1 MVKYMIEKD
10 TIAAI
15 STGLSEGGIGI
26 IRISGDD
33 AIAICDKIFKG
44 KQKLSEV
51 MTHTIQYGH
60 IYDGGSLLDEVMVS
74 VMRAPR
80 TYTREDVVE
89 INCHGSVFL
98 LKEILSLVFRSGA
111 RPAEPG
117 EFTKRAFL
125 NGRIDLSQAESVMD
139 VISSQNEIAA
149 KNSLRQLDGYLK
161 NEIVSMRQ
169 KLIYE
174 IAYIESALDDPEHI
188 SLDGY
193 GTHLLEVIRPIMDE
207 VSKLI
212 SSAKDGSFIKN
223 GIKTVIVGKPNVGKS
238 SLLNVLAKKERA
250 IVTDIPGTTRDTLE
264 EMISF
269 GEFSL
274 HMIDTAGIRDTD
286 DKVEKIGVK
295 KAISSIDE
303 ADLVLYVVDSTFALD
318 HDDFDLMDKIRDEK
332 VIVLLNKSDLE
343 AKVSEDDIL
352 KHLPKKR
359 IISIS
364 AKEHTGLDDLKEEI
378 RSMFFSGEIALN
390 NEIFIT
396 NERQKFS
403 LEEANR
409 SLSQVCT
416 SIENDM
422 PEDFFSIDLMDAY
435 ESLGKIIGESLEEDL
450 VNQIFSKFCMGK

>member
-1 MVKYMIEKD
+1 MIEKD

-15 STGLSEGGIGI
+15 STGLSEGGVGM

-33 AIAICDKIFKG
+33 AIEICDKIYKG
-44 KQKLSEV
+44 KQKLIDVES
-51 MTHTIQYGH
+51 HTIHYGH
-60 IYDGGSLLDEVMVS
+60 IYDGDTLLDEVMVS
-74 VMRAPR
+74 VMRGPR

-98 LKEILSLVFRSGA
+98 LKEILSLVLRSGA
-111 RPAEPG
+111 RPAQPG

-149 KNSLRQLDGYLK
+149 KNSLRQLDGHLK
-161 NEIVSMRQ
+161 NQIVSMRQ

-193 GTHLLEVIRPIMDE
+193 GDHLSEVIRPIMDE
-207 VSKLI
+207 ISKLI

-295 KAISSIDE
+295 KAISMVDE

-318 HDDFDLMDKIRDEK
+318 QDDFDLMEKISDEK

-343 AKVSEDDIL
+343 VKVSEEDIL
-352 KHLPKKR
+352 KHLPKKK

-364 AKEHTGLDDLKEEI
+364 AKEHTGLDELKEEI

-409 SLSQVCT
+409 SLSQVCG

>member
-1 MVKYMIEKD
+1 MLEKD

-15 STGLSEGGIGI
+15 STGLSEGGIGM

-33 AIAICDKIFKG
+33 AIEICDKIYKG
-44 KQKLSEV
+44 KQKLIDVES
-51 MTHTIQYGH
+51 HTIHYGH
-60 IYDGGSLLDEVMVS
+60 IYDGDTLLDEVMVS
-74 VMRAPR
+74 VMRGPR

-98 LKEILSLVFRSGA
+98 LKEILSLVLRSGA
-111 RPAEPG
+111 RPAQPG

-139 VISSQNEIAA
+139 LISSENELSM
-149 KNSLRQLDGYLK
+149 KNSLRQLEGYLK
-161 NEIVSMRQ
+161 KTVTGLRE
-169 KLIYE
+169 KLLFE
-174 IAYIESALDDPEHI
+174 IAFIESALDDPEHI

-193 GTHLLEVIRPIMDE
+193 GDHLSEVIRPIMDE
-207 VSKLI
+207 ISKLI

-295 KAISSIDE
+295 KAISMVDE

-318 HDDFDLMDKIRDEK
+318 QDDFDLMEKISDEK

-343 AKVSEDDIL
+343 VKVSEEDIL
-352 KHLPKKR
+352 KHLPKKK

-364 AKEHTGLDDLKEEI
+364 AKEHTGLDELKEEI

-409 SLSQVCT
+409 SLSQVCG

>member
-1 MVKYMIEKD
+1 MIEKD

-15 STGLSEGGIGI
+15 STGLSEGGIGM

-33 AIAICDKIFKG
+33 AIEICDKVFKG
-44 KQKLSEV
+44 KQKLSDV
-51 MTHTIQYGH
+51 PTHTIQYGH
-60 IYDGGSLLDEVMVS
+60 IYDGETLLDEVMVS

-98 LKEILSLVFRSGA
+98 LKEILSLILRSGA

-193 GTHLLEVIRPIMDE
+193 GTHLTEVIHPIMDE
-207 VSKLI
+207 ISKLI
-212 SSAKDGSFIKN
+212 TSAKDGSFIKN

-318 HDDFDLMDKIRDEK
+318 QDDFDLMDKIRDEK

-343 AKVSEDDIL
+343 AKVSEEDIL
-352 KHLPKKR
+352 KQLPEKK

-364 AKEHTGLDDLKEEI
+364 AKEHTGLDELKEEI
-378 RSMFFSGEIALN
+378 RTMFFSGEIALN

>member
-1 MVKYMIEKD
+1 M
-10 TIAAI
+10 
-15 STGLSEGGIGI
+15 
-26 IRISGDD
+26 
-33 AIAICDKIFKG
+33 
-44 KQKLSEV
+44 
-51 MTHTIQYGH
+51 
-60 IYDGGSLLDEVMVS
+60 
-74 VMRAPR
+74 
-80 TYTREDVVE
+80 
-89 INCHGSVFL
+89 
-98 LKEILSLVFRSGA
+98 
-111 RPAEPG
+111 
-117 EFTKRAFL
+117 
-125 NGRIDLSQAESVMD
+125 
-139 VISSQNEIAA
+139 
-149 KNSLRQLDGYLK
+149 
-161 NEIVSMRQ
+161 
-169 KLIYE
+169 
-174 IAYIESALDDPEHI
+174 
-188 SLDGY
+188 
-193 GTHLLEVIRPIMDE
+193 
-207 VSKLI
+207 
-212 SSAKDGSFIKN
+212 
-223 GIKTVIVGKPNVGKS
+223 
-238 SLLNVLAKKERA
+238 AKKERA

-318 HDDFDLMDKIRDEK
+318 QDDFDLMDKIRDEK

-343 AKVSEDDIL
+343 AKVSEEDIL
-352 KHLPKKR
+352 KQLPEKK

-364 AKEHTGLDDLKEEI
+364 VKQHTGLDELKEEI
-378 RSMFFSGEIALN
+378 RTMFFSGEIALN

>member
-1 MVKYMIEKD
+1 MIEKD

-15 STGLSEGGIGI
+15 STGLSEGGIGM

-33 AIAICDKIFKG
+33 AIEICDKIYKG
-44 KQKLSEV
+44 KQKLIDVES
-51 MTHTIQYGH
+51 HTIHYGH
-60 IYDGGSLLDEVMVS
+60 IYDGDTLLDEVMVS
-74 VMRAPR
+74 VMRGPR

-98 LKEILSLVFRSGA
+98 LKEILSLVLRSGA

-149 KNSLRQLDGYLK
+149 KNSLRQLDGHLK
-161 NEIVSMRQ
+161 NQIVSMRQ

-193 GTHLLEVIRPIMDE
+193 GDHLSEVIRPIMDE
-207 VSKLI
+207 ISKLI

-295 KAISSIDE
+295 KAISMVDE

-318 HDDFDLMDKIRDEK
+318 QDDFDLMEKISDEK

-343 AKVSEDDIL
+343 VKVSEEDIL
-352 KHLPKKR
+352 KHLPKKK

-364 AKEHTGLDDLKEEI
+364 AKEHTGLDELKEEI

-396 NERQKFS
+396 NERQKYA
-403 LEEANR
+403 LEETKN
-409 SLSQVCT
+409 SLQQVCE
-416 SIENDM
+416 SIHNSM
-422 PEDFFSIDLMDAY
+422 PEDFYSIDLMDAY
-435 ESLGKIIGESLEEDL
+435 ESLGNIIGESLEEDL

>member
-1 MVKYMIEKD
+1 MIEKD

-15 STGLSEGGIGI
+15 STGLSEGGIGM

-33 AIAICDKIFKG
+33 AIEICDKIYKG
-44 KQKLSEV
+44 KQKLIDVES
-51 MTHTIQYGH
+51 HTIHYGH
-60 IYDGGSLLDEVMVS
+60 IYDGDTLLDEVMVS
-74 VMRAPR
+74 VMRGPR

-98 LKEILSLVFRSGA
+98 LKEILSLVLRSGA

-149 KNSLRQLDGYLK
+149 KNSLRQLDGHLK
-161 NEIVSMRQ
+161 NQIVSMRQ

-193 GTHLLEVIRPIMDE
+193 GDHLSEVIRPIMDE
-207 VSKLI
+207 ISKLI

-295 KAISSIDE
+295 KAISMVDE

-318 HDDFDLMDKIRDEK
+318 QDDFDLMEKISDEK

-343 AKVSEDDIL
+343 AKVFEEDIL
-352 KHLPKKR
+352 KHLPEKK

-364 AKEHTGLDDLKEEI
+364 AKEHTGLDELKEEI

-409 SLSQVCT
+409 SLSQVCG

>member
-1 MVKYMIEKD
+1 MIEKD

-15 STGLSEGGIGI
+15 STGLSEGGIGM

-33 AIAICDKIFKG
+33 AIEICDKVFKG
-44 KQKLSEV
+44 KQKLSDV
-51 MTHTIQYGH
+51 PTHTIQYGH
-60 IYDGGSLLDEVMVS
+60 IYDGETLLDEVMVS

-98 LKEILSLVFRSGA
+98 LKEILSLILRSGA

-193 GTHLLEVIRPIMDE
+193 GEHLLEVIHSIMEE

-318 HDDFDLMDKIRDEK
+318 QDDFDLMDKIRDEK

-343 AKVSEDDIL
+343 AKVSEEDIL
-352 KHLPKKR
+352 KQLPEKK

-364 AKEHTGLDDLKEEI
+364 VKQHTGLDELKEEI
-378 RSMFFSGEIALN
+378 RTMFFSGEIALN

>member
-1 MVKYMIEKD
+1 MLEKD

-15 STGLSEGGIGI
+15 STGLSEGGIGM

-33 AIAICDKIFKG
+33 AIEICDKIYKG
-44 KQKLSEV
+44 KQKLIDVES
-51 MTHTIQYGH
+51 HTIHYGH
-60 IYDGGSLLDEVMVS
+60 IYDGDTLLDEVMVS
-74 VMRAPR
+74 VMRGPR

-98 LKEILSLVFRSGA
+98 LKEILSLVLRSGA

-125 NGRIDLSQAESVMD
+125 NGGIDLSQAESVMD

-149 KNSLRQLDGYLK
+149 KNSLRQLDGHLK
-161 NEIVSMRQ
+161 NQIVSMRQ

-193 GTHLLEVIRPIMDE
+193 GDHLSEVIRPIMDE
-207 VSKLI
+207 ISKLI

-295 KAISSIDE
+295 RAISMVDE

-318 HDDFDLMDKIRDEK
+318 QDDFDLMEKISDEK

-343 AKVSEDDIL
+343 AKVFEEDIL
-352 KHLPKKR
+352 KHLPEKK

-364 AKEHTGLDDLKEEI
+364 AKEHTGLDELKEEI

-403 LEEANR
+403 LEEANC
-409 SLSQVCT
+409 SLSQVCG

>member
-1 MVKYMIEKD
+1 MLEKD

-15 STGLSEGGIGI
+15 STGLSEGGIGM

-33 AIAICDKIFKG
+33 AIEICDKIYKG
-44 KQKLSEV
+44 KQKLIDVES
-51 MTHTIQYGH
+51 HTIHYGH
-60 IYDGGSLLDEVMVS
+60 IYDGDTLLDEVMVS
-74 VMRAPR
+74 VMRGPR

-98 LKEILSLVFRSGA
+98 LKEILSLVLRSGA
-111 RPAEPG
+111 RPAQPG

-149 KNSLRQLDGYLK
+149 KNSLRQLDGHLK
-161 NEIVSMRQ
+161 NQIVSMRQ

-193 GTHLLEVIRPIMDE
+193 GDHLSEVIRPIMDE
-207 VSKLI
+207 ISKLI

-295 KAISSIDE
+295 KAISMVDE

-318 HDDFDLMDKIRDEK
+318 QDDFDLMEKISDEK

-343 AKVSEDDIL
+343 VKVSEEDIL
-352 KHLPKKR
+352 KHLPKKK

-364 AKEHTGLDDLKEEI
+364 AKEHTGLDELKEEI

-409 SLSQVCT
+409 SLSQVCG

>member
-1 MVKYMIEKD
+1 MIEKD

-15 STGLSEGGIGI
+15 STGLSEGGIGM

-33 AIAICDKIFKG
+33 AIEICDKIYKG
-44 KQKLSEV
+44 KQKLIDVES
-51 MTHTIQYGH
+51 HTIHYGH
-60 IYDGGSLLDEVMVS
+60 IYDGDTLLDEVMVS
-74 VMRAPR
+74 VMRGPR

-98 LKEILSLVFRSGA
+98 LKEILSLVLRSGA
-111 RPAEPG
+111 RPAQPG

-149 KNSLRQLDGYLK
+149 KNSLRQLDGHLK
-161 NEIVSMRQ
+161 NQIVSMRQ

-193 GTHLLEVIRPIMDE
+193 GDHLSEVIRPIMDE
-207 VSKLI
+207 ISKLI

-295 KAISSIDE
+295 KAISMVEE

-318 HDDFDLMDKIRDEK
+318 QDDFDLMEKISDEK

-343 AKVSEDDIL
+343 VKVFEEDIL
-352 KHLPKKR
+352 KHLPKKK

-364 AKEHTGLDDLKEEI
+364 AKEHTGLDELKEEI

-409 SLSQVCT
+409 SLSQVCG

>member
-1 MVKYMIEKD
+1 MIEKD

-15 STGLSEGGIGI
+15 STGLSEGGIGM

-33 AIAICDKIFKG
+33 AIEICDKIYKG
-44 KQKLSEV
+44 KQKLIDVES
-51 MTHTIQYGH
+51 HTIHYGH
-60 IYDGGSLLDEVMVS
+60 IYDGDTLLDEVMVS
-74 VMRAPR
+74 VMRGPR

-98 LKEILSLVFRSGA
+98 LKEILSLVLRSGA

-149 KNSLRQLDGYLK
+149 KNSLRQLDGHLK
-161 NEIVSMRQ
+161 NQIVSMRQ

-193 GTHLLEVIRPIMDE
+193 GDHLSEVIRPIMDE
-207 VSKLI
+207 ISKLI

-295 KAISSIDE
+295 KAISMVDE

-318 HDDFDLMDKIRDEK
+318 QDDFDLMEKISDEK

-343 AKVSEDDIL
+343 VKVSEEDIL
-352 KHLPKKR
+352 KHLPKKK

-364 AKEHTGLDDLKEEI
+364 AKEHTGLDELKEEI

-409 SLSQVCT
+409 SLSQVCG
-416 SIENDM
+416 SIENHM

>member
-1 MVKYMIEKD
+1 MIEKD

-15 STGLSEGGIGI
+15 STGLSEGGIGM

-33 AIAICDKIFKG
+33 AIEICDKIYKG
-44 KQKLSEV
+44 KQKLIDVES
-51 MTHTIQYGH
+51 HTIHYGH
-60 IYDGGSLLDEVMVS
+60 IYDGDTLLDEVMVS
-74 VMRAPR
+74 VMRGPR

-98 LKEILSLVFRSGA
+98 LKEILSLVLRSGA
-111 RPAEPG
+111 RPAQPG

-149 KNSLRQLDGYLK
+149 KNSLRQLDGHLK
-161 NEIVSMRQ
+161 NQIVSMRQ

-193 GTHLLEVIRPIMDE
+193 GDHLSEVIRPIMDE
-207 VSKLI
+207 ISKLI

-295 KAISSIDE
+295 KAISMVDE
-303 ADLVLYVVDSTFALD
+303 ADLILYVVDSTFALD
-318 HDDFDLMDKIRDEK
+318 QDDFDLMEKISDEK

-343 AKVSEDDIL
+343 AKVFEEDIL
-352 KHLPKKR
+352 KHLPKKK

-364 AKEHTGLDDLKEEI
+364 AKEHTGLDELKEEI

-409 SLSQVCT
+409 SLSQVCG

>member
-1 MVKYMIEKD
+1 MLEKD

-15 STGLSEGGIGI
+15 STGLSEGGIGV
-26 IRISGDD
+26 IRISGEN
-33 AIAICDKIFKG
+33 AIEICDKIYKG
-44 KQKLSEV
+44 KEKLANV
-51 MTHTIQYGH
+51 PTHTISYGH
-60 IYDGGSLLDEVMVS
+60 VYDGDILLDEVMVS

-89 INCHGSVFL
+89 INCHGSVYL
-98 LKEILSLVFRSGA
+98 LKEILSLVLRSGA

-161 NEIVSMRQ
+161 NRIVSMRE

-193 GTHLLEVIRPIMDE
+193 GDHLLEVIQPIMDE
-207 VSKLI
+207 INKLI
-212 SSAKDGSFIKN
+212 TSAKDGSFIKN

-303 ADLVLYVVDSTFALD
+303 ADLVLYVVDSTFSID
-318 HDDFDLMDKIRDEK
+318 EEDIDLMEKIKDEK
-332 VIVLLNKSDLE
+332 VIVLLNKTDLE
-343 AKVSEDDIL
+343 PMVSEEEIRS
-352 KHLPKKR
+352 HLPDKKM
-359 IISIS
+359 ISIS
-364 AKEHTGLDDLKEEI
+364 AKEHMGLDELKEEI

-390 NEIFIT
+390 NEVFIT

-409 SLSQVCT
+409 SLSQVCG

-422 PEDFFSIDLMDAY
+422 SEDFFSIDLMDAY
-435 ESLGKIIGESLEEDL
+435 ESLGRIIGESLEEDL

>member
-1 MVKYMIEKD
+1 MLEKD

-15 STGLSEGGIGI
+15 STGLSEGGIGM

-33 AIAICDKIFKG
+33 AIEICDKIYKG
-44 KQKLSEV
+44 KQKLIDVES
-51 MTHTIQYGH
+51 HTIHYGH
-60 IYDGGSLLDEVMVS
+60 IYDGDTLLDEVMVS
-74 VMRAPR
+74 VMRGPR

-98 LKEILSLVFRSGA
+98 LKEILSLVLRSGA

-149 KNSLRQLDGYLK
+149 KNSLRQLDGHLK
-161 NEIVSMRQ
+161 NQIVSMRQ

-193 GTHLLEVIRPIMDE
+193 GNHLSEVIRPIMDE
-207 VSKLI
+207 ISKLI

-295 KAISSIDE
+295 KAISMVDE

-318 HDDFDLMDKIRDEK
+318 QDDFDLMEKISDEK

-343 AKVSEDDIL
+343 VKVFEEDIL
-352 KHLPKKR
+352 KHLPKKK

-364 AKEHTGLDDLKEEI
+364 AKEHTGLDELKEEI

-409 SLSQVCT
+409 SLSQVCG

-435 ESLGKIIGESLEEDL
+435 ESLGKIIGESLEDDL

>member
-1 MVKYMIEKD
+1 MIEKD

-15 STGLSEGGIGI
+15 STGLSEGGIGM

-33 AIAICDKIFKG
+33 AIEICDKIYKG
-44 KQKLSEV
+44 KQKLIDVES
-51 MTHTIQYGH
+51 HTIHYGH
-60 IYDGGSLLDEVMVS
+60 IYDGDTLLDEVMVS

-98 LKEILSLVFRSGA
+98 LKEILSLILRSGA

-149 KNSLRQLDGYLK
+149 KNSLRQLDGHLK
-161 NEIVSMRQ
+161 NQIVSMRQ

-193 GTHLLEVIRPIMDE
+193 GDHLSEVIRPIMDE
-207 VSKLI
+207 ISKLI

-295 KAISSIDE
+295 KAISMVDE

-318 HDDFDLMDKIRDEK
+318 QDDFDLMEKISNEK

-343 AKVSEDDIL
+343 VKVSEEDIL
-352 KHLPKKR
+352 KHLPKKK

-364 AKEHTGLDDLKEEI
+364 AKEHTGLDELKEEI

-409 SLSQVCT
+409 SLSQVCG

>member
-1 MVKYMIEKD
+1 MIEKD

-15 STGLSEGGIGI
+15 STGLSEGGIGM

-33 AIAICDKIFKG
+33 AIEICDKIYKG
-44 KQKLSEV
+44 KQKLIDVES
-51 MTHTIQYGH
+51 HTIHYGH
-60 IYDGGSLLDEVMVS
+60 IYDGDTLLDEVMVS
-74 VMRAPR
+74 VMRGPR

-98 LKEILSLVFRSGA
+98 LKEILSLVLRSGA
-111 RPAEPG
+111 RPAQPG

-149 KNSLRQLDGYLK
+149 KNSLRQLDGHLK
-161 NEIVSMRQ
+161 NQIVSMRQ

-193 GTHLLEVIRPIMDE
+193 GDHLSEVIRPIMDE
-207 VSKLI
+207 ISKLI

-295 KAISSIDE
+295 KAISMVDE

-318 HDDFDLMDKIRDEK
+318 QDDFDLMEKISDEK

-343 AKVSEDDIL
+343 VKVSEEDIL
-352 KHLPKKR
+352 KHLPKKK

-364 AKEHTGLDDLKEEI
+364 AKEHTGLDELKEEI

-409 SLSQVCT
+409 SLSQVCG

>member
-1 MVKYMIEKD
+1 MIEKD

-15 STGLSEGGIGI
+15 STGLSEGGVGM

-33 AIAICDKIFKG
+33 AIEICDKIYKG
-44 KQKLSEV
+44 KQKLIDVES
-51 MTHTIQYGH
+51 HTIHYGH
-60 IYDGGSLLDEVMVS
+60 IYDGDTLLDEVMVS
-74 VMRAPR
+74 VMRGPR

-98 LKEILSLVFRSGA
+98 LKEILSLVLRSGA
-111 RPAEPG
+111 RPAQPG

-149 KNSLRQLDGYLK
+149 KNSLRQLDGHLK
-161 NEIVSMRQ
+161 NQIVSMRQ

-193 GTHLLEVIRPIMDE
+193 GNHLSEVIRPIMDE
-207 VSKLI
+207 ISKLI

-295 KAISSIDE
+295 KAISMVDE

-318 HDDFDLMDKIRDEK
+318 QDDFDLMEKISDEK

-343 AKVSEDDIL
+343 VKVSEEDIL
-352 KHLPKKR
+352 KHLPKKK

-364 AKEHTGLDDLKEEI
+364 AKEHTGLDELKEEI

-409 SLSQVCT
+409 SLSQVCG

>member
-1 MVKYMIEKD
+1 MLEKD

-15 STGLSEGGIGI
+15 STGLSEGGIGM

-33 AIAICDKIFKG
+33 AIEICDKIYKG
-44 KQKLSEV
+44 KQKLIDVES
-51 MTHTIQYGH
+51 HTIHYGH
-60 IYDGGSLLDEVMVS
+60 IYDGDTLLDEVMVS
-74 VMRAPR
+74 VMRGPR

-98 LKEILSLVFRSGA
+98 LKEILSLVLRSGA

-149 KNSLRQLDGYLK
+149 KNSLRQLDGHLK
-161 NEIVSMRQ
+161 NQIVSMRQ

-193 GTHLLEVIRPIMDE
+193 GDHLSEVIRPIMDE
-207 VSKLI
+207 ISKLI

-295 KAISSIDE
+295 KAISMVDE

-318 HDDFDLMDKIRDEK
+318 QDDFDLMEKISDEK

-343 AKVSEDDIL
+343 VKVSEEDIL
-352 KHLPKKR
+352 KHLPKKK

-364 AKEHTGLDDLKEEI
+364 AKEHTGLDELKEEI

-409 SLSQVCT
+409 SLSQVCG

>member
-60 IYDGGSLLDEVMVS
+60 IYDGETLLDEVMVS

-193 GTHLLEVIRPIMDE
+193 GTHLLEVIHPIMDE

-303 ADLVLYVVDSTFALD
+303 ADLILYVVDSTFALD